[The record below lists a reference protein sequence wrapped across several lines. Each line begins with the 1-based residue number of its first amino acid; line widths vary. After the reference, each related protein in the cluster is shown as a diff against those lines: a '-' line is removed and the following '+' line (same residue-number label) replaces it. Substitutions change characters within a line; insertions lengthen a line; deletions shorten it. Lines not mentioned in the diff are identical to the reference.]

1 MKNDNNMKADI
12 LRQKTDR
19 QRGLR
24 VVKYIDYPFILPD
37 SPVELEEGYIVS
49 DRETCDV
56 FASFIFKNVSEKLIR
71 KLNIRLD
78 CYLNQNI
85 PYLHIDFSYSHE
97 ALTFGIIEKNGK
109 QLKLRDSNKRRTIQ
123 TSECFGSCVYIPLPE
138 SYFTKMDVIVSS
150 VEFNDG
156 TIAVLNTVVAGN
168 TKKYSELD
176 NISKTVYSKV
186 NIYESAEYDYPTK
199 IMPQFGESAWLCCC
213 GNKNPYSK
221 AFCERCGREK
231 EWQEKNL
238 TAEMFGKTRE
248 KMVSDPREVTLHDK
262 SRYKQD
268 RFLESEAERKA
279 KIEDYEKAMRNITE
293 DEKRKNRLKATLIP
307 KLLLVVG
314 VIMFLIL
321 VFSIINT
328 LFDKTGENNADAAA
342 AALATNG
349 SELTDIYNI

>member
-1 MKNDNNMKADI
+1 MRNDEINKANMQ
-12 LRQKTDR
+12 RQKTDR

-56 FASFIFKNVSEKLIR
+56 FASFIFKNVSDKLIR

-97 ALTFGIIEKNGK
+97 TLTFGIIEKNGI
-109 QLKLRDSNKRRTIQ
+109 QMKLRDANKRRTIQ

-138 SYFTKMDVIVSS
+138 SYFTKMEVIVSS

-156 TIAVLNTVVAGN
+156 TVSVLNTVVAGD
-168 TKKYSELD
+168 TKIFSELD
-176 NISKTVYSKV
+176 NISKTVYSRV
-186 NIYESAEYDYPTK
+186 NIYESTEYDYPTK
-199 IMPQFGESAWLCCC
+199 MMPQFGDSAWLCCC
-213 GNKNPYSK
+213 GNKNPYSQTV
-221 AFCERCGREK
+221 CERCGREK
-231 EWQEKNL
+231 EWQQKNL
-238 TAEMFGKTRE
+238 TSEMFDKTRE
-248 KMVSDPREVTLHDK
+248 KMVNDPREITLHDK
-262 SRYKQD
+262 SRYKQN

-279 KIEDYEKAMRNITE
+279 KIEEYEKAMRNIAE
-293 DEKRKNRLKATLIP
+293 DEKRKNHLKATLIP
-307 KLLLVVG
+307 KLLLFVG
-314 VIMFLIL
+314 VVMFLIL

-328 LFDKTGENNADAAA
+328 MFDKTGENNAEAVVAT
-342 AALATNG
+342 LATNG
-349 SELTDIYNI
+349 SELTDIYTI